1 MCSLLESA
9 VFNSTIYLSNTQVLL
24 HKSRLNSQDFIVPV
38 CSVPYNE
45 RIVMANE
52 NEKSNWEKIKS
63 FFWNAIVGAI
73 IISIVGFSWLG
84 WVTGGTAQQEAKQ
97 MSEEAVNDRLAK
109 ICVYQAIQDPG
120 KDQKLKELKE
130 KSSYE
135 KDDYVMKQ
143 GWATMPGEEEP
154 EREVADKCAELL
166 LDISQ

>member
-1 MCSLLESA
+1 
-9 VFNSTIYLSNTQVLL
+9 
-24 HKSRLNSQDFIVPV
+24 
-38 CSVPYNE
+38 
-45 RIVMANE
+45 MAIGI
-52 NEKSNWEKIKS
+52 EKLNWEKIKS

-120 KDQKLKELKE
+120 KDLKLKELKE

-135 KDDYVMKQ
+135 IDDYVMKQ

-154 EREVADKCAELL
+154 ERVVADKCAKLL

>member
-1 MCSLLESA
+1 
-9 VFNSTIYLSNTQVLL
+9 
-24 HKSRLNSQDFIVPV
+24 
-38 CSVPYNE
+38 
-45 RIVMANE
+45 MAIGI
-52 NEKSNWEKIKS
+52 EKLNWEKIKS

-97 MSEEAVNDRLAK
+97 MSEEAVNDRLSK
-109 ICVYQAIQDPG
+109 ICVYQAIQDPR
-120 KDQKLKELKE
+120 KDLKLKELKE

>member
-1 MCSLLESA
+1 
-9 VFNSTIYLSNTQVLL
+9 
-24 HKSRLNSQDFIVPV
+24 
-38 CSVPYNE
+38 
-45 RIVMANE
+45 MANE

-109 ICVYQAIQDPG
+109 ICVYQAIQDSG
-120 KDQKLKELKE
+120 KDLKLKELKE

>member
-1 MCSLLESA
+1 
-9 VFNSTIYLSNTQVLL
+9 
-24 HKSRLNSQDFIVPV
+24 
-38 CSVPYNE
+38 
-45 RIVMANE
+45 MANE

-97 MSEEAVNDRLAK
+97 MSEEAVNDRLSK
-109 ICVYQAIQDPG
+109 ICVYQAIQDPR
-120 KDQKLKELKE
+120 KDLKLKELKE

-166 LDISQ
+166 IQSSY

>member
-1 MCSLLESA
+1 
-9 VFNSTIYLSNTQVLL
+9 
-24 HKSRLNSQDFIVPV
+24 
-38 CSVPYNE
+38 
-45 RIVMANE
+45 
-52 NEKSNWEKIKS
+52 
-63 FFWNAIVGAI
+63 
-73 IISIVGFSWLG
+73 LG

-120 KDQKLKELKE
+120 KDLKLKELKE

>member
-1 MCSLLESA
+1 
-9 VFNSTIYLSNTQVLL
+9 
-24 HKSRLNSQDFIVPV
+24 
-38 CSVPYNE
+38 
-45 RIVMANE
+45 MANE

-97 MSEEAVNDRLAK
+97 SAKKSVNDRLAK
-109 ICVYQAIQDPG
+109 ICVYQFG
-120 KDQKLKELKE
+120 KDPEKDLKLKELKE

-154 EREVADKCAELL
+154 ERVVADKCAKLL

>member
-1 MCSLLESA
+1 
-9 VFNSTIYLSNTQVLL
+9 
-24 HKSRLNSQDFIVPV
+24 
-38 CSVPYNE
+38 
-45 RIVMANE
+45 MANE

-109 ICVYQAIQDPG
+109 ICVYQAIQDPE
-120 KDQKLKELKE
+120 KDLKLKELKG
-130 KSSYE
+130 KSSWNRG
-135 KDDYVMKQ
+135 DYLKNQ

-154 EREVADKCAELL
+154 DHGVAEKCAELL
-166 LDISQ
+166 IQSSY

>member
-1 MCSLLESA
+1 
-9 VFNSTIYLSNTQVLL
+9 
-24 HKSRLNSQDFIVPV
+24 
-38 CSVPYNE
+38 
-45 RIVMANE
+45 MANE
-52 NEKSNWEKIKS
+52 HGQSNWERIKS

-84 WVTGGTAQQEAKQ
+84 WVTGGTAQQEAKK

-120 KDQKLKELKE
+120 KDLKLKELKE

-135 KDDYVMKQ
+135 IDDYVMKQ
-143 GWATMPGEEEP
+143 GWATMPGEEAP
-154 EREVADKCAELL
+154 ERVVADKCAKLL